1 LQFFLQRSM
10 RYRVGR
16 AACYRG
22 TGTLLRVCAA
32 VASEKGMH
40 AILSATR

>member
-1 LQFFLQRSM
+1 MLDAVRTV
-10 RYRVGR
+10 VGR

-22 TGTLLRVCAA
+22 TGTLLRGCAG
-32 VASEKGMH
+32 VAREKGMH